1 MTQTKILLDQQCL
14 ACVTSWPSAVSQML
28 CRSRSHAPANWV
40 SLLAYRGGSDWV
52 VQQAEASV
60 LCFSS
65 FFFFLFFL
73 LCFAK
78 VGFVEG
84 NHRWVHVTGG
94 RETCRLGSARVYV
107 LSIFPEVSI
116 LQTWPFPVSFL
127 LALIFLEIVPKWEST
142 VLGPDNNSTN
152 L

>member
-1 MTQTKILLDQQCL
+1 MTKGISHMVCHWVQQEVVWERERKRYGGYLRLWCL
-14 ACVTSWPSAVSQML
+14 PSQPL
-28 CRSRSHAPANWV
+28 SHAPRSHLPGNGWTCTCW
-40 SLLAYRGGSDWV
+40 S
-52 VQQAEASV
+52 EAV
-60 LCFSS
+60 N
-65 FFFFLFFL
+65 FFLFFFFL